1 MQQQWGHDGCGAAG
15 ELCTN
20 PQCDKDADSI
30 FQPSTVVCSLEKEN
44 RQLEKLDYQAGLIH
58 LPKGTALSPPSSQD
72 ISELKA

>member
-1 MQQQWGHDGCGAAG
+1 MMVVELRESFVQIHSATKMQI
-15 ELCTN
+15 LF
-20 PQCDKDADSI
+20 

-44 RQLEKLDYQAGLIH
+44 RQLEQLYYQAGLIH